1 VESDRPTPTSQE
13 ADVQDSGP
21 QPFVTDIERATLD
34 NDAFRTSLWT
44 GTQLQLT
51 VMCLQPGEEIG
62 LEVHR
67 DRDQFLR
74 VEEGSGLVEM
84 GVDRDALSFRRDVG
98 DGDVVLVP
106 AGSWHNV
113 TSTGEGPLRL
123 YSIYGPPEHPH
134 GTIHRT
140 KAEAES
146 AERDH

>member
-1 VESDRPTPTSQE
+1 M
-13 ADVQDSGP
+13 QDSGP
-21 QPFVTDIERATLD
+21 EPLVTDIEGATRG
-34 NDAFRTSLWT
+34 NDAFRASLWT
-44 GTQLQLT
+44 GTHLQLT

-84 GVDRDALSFRRDVG
+84 GADRDALSFTRDVG

-123 YSIYGPPEHPH
+123 YSVYGPAEHPH
-134 GTIHRT
+134 GTLHRT
-140 KAEAES
+140 KADADAAEH
-146 AERDH
+146 D